1 MIKKCSKCGEEKTT
15 AKFSKNRS
23 QSDGLTVWCKECHRI
38 FGVTLGRIRK
48 KRLVEHLG
56 GKSHDPIYS
65 EQLEYQR
72 NWHYMWSLFYYS
84 KKHYGILDAYK
95 KTFKKF
101 CRELSGFACILFR
114 DSGFPAVGCGSN
126 LFWVSQIFE

>member
-1 MIKKCSKCGEEKTT
+1 MIKKCSKFGEEKTT

-56 GKSHDPIYS
+56 GKCKLCGYDRCPAALDFHHINPEEKEFRLSG
-65 EQLEYQR
+65 
-72 NWHYMWSLFYYS
+72 S
-84 KKHYGILDAYK
+84 KMRC
-95 KTFKKF
+95 KF
-101 CRELSGFACILFR
+101 ETLVKEAEKCMLLCANCHRELHYNES
-114 DSGFPAVGCGSN
+114 
-126 LFWVSQIFE
+126 EEH